1 MTTILGYIAEMIPYL
16 FIALPIILITRIIYN
31 KIRGYVKLHVYH
43 EIGVVIFLLFMTAL
57 FSQTILT
64 FLYTGPVVTRSF
76 SNVNLIPFRV
86 FQDNYYAI
94 TELNFW
100 QPFIINFLGNI
111 CIFMPIGFMI
121 PLLWSKFNRFR
132 KVCLIGLSISLFIE
146 ITQLSQ
152 ARSSDIDDLW
162 LNTLGSMIGYYVYI
176 VMKKRFPKT
185 NHLFKNRKIHS

>member
-1 MTTILGYIAEMIPYL
+1 MTIILGYIAKMIPYL
-16 FIALPIILITRIIYN
+16 FIALPIIVIFRVIYN
-31 KIRGYVKLHVYH
+31 KMRKQGKLHVYH
-43 EIGVVIFLLFMTAL
+43 EIGVVILLLFMTAL

-64 FLYTGPVVTRSF
+64 FLYTGPVVTRPF
-76 SNVNLIPFRV
+76 SNVNLVPFRV

-121 PLLWSKFNRFR
+121 PLLWNRFNRFW
-132 KVCLIGLSISLFIE
+132 KVAFIGLSISLFIE
-146 ITQLSQ
+146 ITQLPQ

-162 LNTLGSMIGYYVYI
+162 LNTVGSMLGYFVYY
-176 VMKKRFPKT
+176 VMKKRFSKI
-185 NHLFKNRKIHS
+185 NYLFKRK

>member
-31 KIRGYVKLHVYH
+31 KIRGNVKLHVYH
-43 EIGVVIFLLFMTAL
+43 EFGVVIFLLFMTAL

-64 FLYTGPVVTRSF
+64 FLYTGPIVTRPF

-121 PLLWSKFNRFR
+121 PLLWSRFNRFW
-132 KVCLIGLSISLFIE
+132 KVSLIGLSISLFIE

-162 LNTLGSMIGYYVYI
+162 LNTLGSMIGYYMYI
-176 VMKKRFPKT
+176 VMKKRFSKA
-185 NHLFKNRKIHS
+185 NNLFQKRKICS

>member
-1 MTTILGYIAEMIPYL
+1 MTEVLGYIGEMIPYL
-16 FIALPIILITRIIYN
+16 LIALPLVLIFRIIYN
-31 KIRGYVKLHVYH
+31 KLRGYEKVHLYH
-43 EIGVVIFLLFMTAL
+43 EIGVVVFLLFMTAL

-94 TELNFW
+94 KELNFW

-121 PLLWSKFNRFR
+121 PMLWNSFNRFW
-132 KVCLIGLSISLFIE
+132 KVTLIGSSISLFIE

-162 LNTLGSMIGYYVYI
+162 LNTVGSMLGYCLYYGT
-176 VMKKRFPKT
+176 KKYFPKVDY
-185 NHLFKNRKIHS
+185 LFKKD